1 MHPNRVCPSSDY
13 GHATHLL
20 EAQNAIS
27 SHLIIILSAFD
38 IGGGGAS
45 CLFFVDCSV
54 LGAGS
59 LFHWRLDIE
68 CCNDA

>member
-1 MHPNRVCPSSDY
+1 MHLNRVCPSSDY

-38 IGGGGAS
+38 IGGGVP
-45 CLFFVDCSV
+45 CLPFVDCIV

-59 LFHWRLDIE
+59 L
-68 CCNDA
+68 